1 MKSIFKL
8 ASAPAV
14 IGFALV
20 AMPAFAQTTPVDDTT
35 ADEATAIVVTGSR
48 LASPNLESASPVTV
62 VTAEDIKNTGTT
74 RVEDLVNSLPQ
85 VFAGQGANYSNGAS
99 GTATLDLRGLGSAR
113 TLVLVNGRRVVPG
126 DPSSSAADINIIP
139 GAMVKR
145 IDVLTGGASSVYGA
159 DAVSGVVN
167 FVMDTKFEG
176 FRIDGQYSFYNH
188 NNDAGTQITAP
199 QAARG
204 YAIPRGMVTDGGAVD
219 ATFAFGTGFD
229 DGHGHITAYAGY
241 RKVDAVLQRDRD
253 YSSCALNARTTAQV
267 TANGSLFSCGG
278 SATSANGTV
287 IAYDSGSAPFVD
299 VKGGGAN
306 GKSPDGINDNFTS
319 TFFQVGAGRS
329 LAGGFT
335 PYNFAPLNYFQRP
348 DERYTA
354 GVFAD
359 YEISPALH
367 PYLEVMFMDDRTV
380 AQIAPS
386 GDFGNTLSI
395 NCDNPLLGASQRS
408 VLCDN
413 ENLLVSPDP
422 ARAFDV
428 VGNNPG
434 SPAFNFIDPSTGRT
448 YNRGFAQILRR
459 NVEGGPRRSDLQHT
473 SYRGVLGMKGDLGD
487 AWSYDAYYQ
496 YGRTITSQIYF
507 NDFSVSRLTRA
518 LDVVAGSGGTP
529 VCRSVLDGTDPN
541 CVPYDIF
548 GTGTVTAAALNYV
561 QVPGFTKGVN
571 SEQVVSAALTGDLGK
586 YGIRS
591 PGAKDGFGLAI
602 GAEYRKEKLDF
613 VADAEFQSG
622 DLAGQGG
629 ATPSVAGDFDV
640 KEVFAELRAP
650 LIQEGF
656 IYDLTVT
663 GGYRH
668 SSYKI
673 SSGATFKTDTYKVEG
688 EFAPI
693 RDIRFRAGYNRA
705 VRVPTLQDFFS
716 PQLVSLDG
724 STDPCAGAPITAAQ
738 TGCLAQGLR
747 VGQVVAPNPASQYN
761 GLQGGNPNL
770 QPEVADT
777 LTAGVVLQPSFVPG
791 FSMSVDLFKIKV
803 KNAIQGI
810 GADTILTQCTNT
822 ANPFFCNL
830 VHRDA
835 SGSLWRSSNGF
846 VVDLGQ
852 NIGYA
857 KTQGIDVN
865 ANYSRQIGGV
875 GRMTLGFV
883 GTYLD
888 KLETFDGITVP
899 VDCVGYHGSLCGTPN
914 PKWRHQLRVGLETKM
929 GLGFSMRWRYFDPVK
944 QDRTSTNPN
953 LAGASQPANLRIP
966 AVSYFDL
973 AMTASVGDHYKF
985 RIGANNILDRTPP
998 INGSPACPA
1007 GPCNGNVWAQVY
1019 DSIGRYVYAG
1029 VSLDF

>member
-1 MKSIFKL
+1 M
-8 ASAPAV
+8 
-14 IGFALV
+14 
-20 AMPAFAQTTPVDDTT
+20 
-35 ADEATAIVVTGSR
+35 
-48 LASPNLESASPVTV
+48 

-85 VFAGQGANYSNGAS
+85 VFAGQGSNISNGAS

-188 NNDAGTQITAP
+188 NNDGGTQITAP
-199 QAARG
+199 LASRG
-204 YAIPRGMVTDGGAVD
+204 FAIPRGMSAGGGAVD

-253 YSSCALNARTTAQV
+253 YSACARTARTTKQV
-267 TANGSLFSCGG
+267 AANGTLFSCGG

-287 IAYDSGSAPFVD
+287 IAYDSGGVPA
-299 VKGGGAN
+299 
-306 GKSPDGINDNFTS
+306 NFTS
-319 TFFQVGAGRS
+319 TFFQIGAGRT
-329 LAGGFT
+329 LAAGFT

-359 YEISPALH
+359 YEISEALH

-395 NCDNPLLGASQRS
+395 NCDNPLLGAGQRN

-413 ENLLVSPDP
+413 ENLLVSADP

-428 VGNNPG
+428 VGNTAGGTP
-434 SPAFNFIDPSTGRT
+434 FNFIDPTTGRT

-473 SYRGVLGMKGDLGD
+473 SYRGVLGMKGTLGE
-487 AWSYDAYYQ
+487 AWSYDAFYQ

-507 NDFSVSRLTRA
+507 NDFSVTRLTKA
-518 LDVVAGSGGTP
+518 LDVVAGPGGVPT
-529 VCRSVLDGTDPN
+529 CRSVLDGSDPN
-541 CVPYDIF
+541 CIPYDIF
-548 GTGTVTAAALNYV
+548 GTGTVTPAALNYV
-561 QVPGFTKGVN
+561 QIPGFTKGIN

-591 PGAKDGFGLAI
+591 PGAKDGFQVAI
-602 GAEYRKEKLDF
+602 GAEYRKETLDF
-613 VADAEFQSG
+613 VADAAFQSG
-622 DLAGQGG
+622 DLAGQGS
-629 ATPSVAGDFDV
+629 ATPSVAGNFDV

-673 SSGATFKTDTYKVEG
+673 SSGATFKTDTYKIEG

-693 RDIRFRAGYNRA
+693 RDIRFRGGYNRA

-716 PQLVSLDG
+716 PQLVGLDG
-724 STDPCAGAPITAAQ
+724 SEDPCAGHPILASE
-738 TGCLAQGLR
+738 TGCRAQGLA
-747 VGQVVAPNPASQYN
+747 VGQIVAPNPAGQYN
-761 GLQGGNPNL
+761 GLLGGNPGL
-770 QPEVADT
+770 QPEIADT
-777 LTAGVVLQPSFVPG
+777 WTAGVVLQPSFLPG
-791 FSMSVDLFKIKV
+791 FSASVDWFNIKV

-810 GADTILTQCTNT
+810 GADTIVTQCTNT
-822 ANPFFCNL
+822 ADPFFCSL
-830 VHRDA
+830 VRRDS
-835 SGSLWRSSNGF
+835 SGSLWRTSNGY
-846 VVDLGQ
+846 VIDLGQ

-857 KTQGIDVN
+857 ATKGLDVN
-865 ANYSRQIGGV
+865 ANYSRQIGGL

-883 GTYLD
+883 GTYL
-888 KLETFDGITVP
+888 KSLETFDGITVP
-899 VDCVGYHGSLCGTPN
+899 VDCVGLYGSLCGTPN
-914 PKWRHQLRVGLETKM
+914 PKWRHQMRVGLETKM
-929 GLGFSMRWRYFDPVK
+929 GLGFSLRWRYFDPVK
-944 QDRTSTNPN
+944 QDRTSTNTN
-953 LAGASQPANLRIP
+953 LKGTTQPGNLRIP

-973 AMTASVGDHYKF
+973 AMTANVGDHFKF

-998 INGSPACPA
+998 IVGNPACPA
-1007 GPCNGNVWAQVY
+1007 GSCNGNTFAQVY
-1019 DSIGRYVYAG
+1019 DSIGRYIYAG
-1029 VSLDF
+1029 VSIDF

>member
-20 AMPAFAQTTPVDDTT
+20 AMPAFAQTSTAADD
-35 ADEATAIVVTGSR
+35 AEEATAIVVTGSR

-62 VTAEDIKNTGTT
+62 VSAEDIKNTGTT
-74 RVEDLVNSLPQ
+74 RVEDLLNSLPQ
-85 VFAGQGANYSNGAS
+85 VFAGQGSNISNGAS
-99 GTATLDLRGLGSAR
+99 GAATLDLRGLGAAR

-126 DPSSSAADINIIP
+126 DPGSSAADINIIP

-188 NNDAGTQITAP
+188 NNDSGTLITAP

-204 YAIPRGMVTDGGAVD
+204 FAVPRGMSTGGGAVD

-229 DGHGHITAYAGY
+229 DGRGHITAYAGY
-241 RKVDAVLQRDRD
+241 RKVEAVFQRDRD
-253 YSSCALNARTTAQV
+253 YSSCALNARSTAQV
-267 TANGSLFSCGG
+267 AANGSLFSCGG
-278 SATSANGTV
+278 SATSANGTI
-287 IAYDSGSAPFVD
+287 IAYDSGGVPA
-299 VKGGGAN
+299 
-306 GKSPDGINDNFTS
+306 NFTS
-319 TFFQVGAGRS
+319 TFFQIGAGRTLS
-329 LAGGFT
+329 AGFT

-359 YEISPALH
+359 YEISEALQ

-386 GDFGNTLSI
+386 GNFGNTLSI
-395 NCDNPLLGASQRS
+395 NCDNPLLGASQRA
-408 VLCDN
+408 VLCDT
-413 ENLLVSPDP
+413 ENLLVSPSP

-428 VGNNPG
+428 VGNTTGGTP
-434 SPAFNFIDPSTGRT
+434 FNFIDPSTGLT

-473 SYRGVLGMKGDLGD
+473 SYRGVLGMKGDLSD

-507 NDFSVSRLTRA
+507 NDFSVARLTKA
-518 LDVVAGSGGTP
+518 FDVVAGPGGVPT
-529 VCRSVLDGTDPN
+529 CRSVLDGSDPN
-541 CVPYDIF
+541 CIPYDIF
-548 GTGTVTAAALNYV
+548 GTGTVTPAALNYV
-561 QVPGFTKGVN
+561 QIPGFTKGIN
-571 SEQVVSAALTGDLGK
+571 SEQVVSAAMTGDLGK

-591 PGAKDGFGLAI
+591 PGARDGFAVAF
-602 GAEYRKEKLDF
+602 GAEYRKASLDF
-613 VADAEFQSG
+613 VADAAFQSG

-629 ATPSVAGDFDV
+629 ATPSVAGSFDV

-650 LIQEGF
+650 LIQDSF
-656 IYDLTVT
+656 IHDLTFT

-673 SSGATFKTDTYKVEG
+673 SSGAKFSTDTYKIEG

-693 RDIRFRAGYNRA
+693 RDIRFRGGYNRA
-705 VRVPTLQDFFS
+705 VRVPTLQNFFA

-724 STDPCAGAPITAAQ
+724 SEDPCAGTPSAPKGPITAAD
-738 TGCLAQGLR
+738 TGCRAQGLAI
-747 VGQVVAPNPASQYN
+747 GQIVAPSPASQYN

-770 QPEVADT
+770 QPEIADT
-777 LTAGVVLQPSFVPG
+777 LTAGVVLQPGFLPG
-791 FSMSVDLFKIKV
+791 FSLSVDYFKIKV

-810 GADTILTQCTNT
+810 GADTIVTQCTNT
-822 ANPFFCNL
+822 ADPFFCSL
-830 VHRDA
+830 VRRDA
-835 SGSLWRSSNGF
+835 SGSLWRTSNGF
-846 VVDLGQ
+846 VVNLAQ

-857 KTQGIDVN
+857 ATKGVDVN
-865 ANYSRQIGGV
+865 ANYSRQIGGL
-875 GRMTLGFV
+875 GRMSLGFV
-883 GTYLD
+883 GTYLQE
-888 KLETFDGITVP
+888 LETFDGITIP
-899 VDCVGYHGSLCGTPN
+899 VDCVGFHGALCGTPN

-929 GLGFSMRWRYFDPVK
+929 GIGVSMRWRYFDPVK
-944 QDRTSTNPN
+944 QDRTSTNAN

-966 AVSYFDL
+966 AVNYFDL
-973 AMTASVGDHYKF
+973 AMTANVGDHFKF

-998 INGSPACPA
+998 VNGAPACPA
-1007 GPCNGNVWAQVY
+1007 GSCNGNVWAQVY

-1029 VSLDF
+1029 VSIDF

>member
-8 ASAPAV
+8 ASAPAA
-14 IGFALV
+14 IGFALI
-20 AMPAFAQTTPVDDTT
+20 AMPAFAQSTPADDKND
-35 ADEATAIVVTGSR
+35 AEAIVVTGSR

-62 VTAEDIKNTGTT
+62 VSAEDIKNTGTT

-85 VFAGQGANYSNGAS
+85 VFAGQGANYSNGSS

-126 DPSSSAADINIIP
+126 DPGSSAADINIIP

-176 FRIDGQYSFYNH
+176 FRVDGQYSFYNH
-188 NNDAGTQITAP
+188 NNDADTQVTSALSR
-199 QAARG
+199 RG
-204 YAIPRGMVTDGGAVD
+204 FAIPRGMVTDGGAVD

-253 YSSCALNARTTAQV
+253 YSACSL
-267 TANGSLFSCGG
+267 TANTAVAVAKDGNLFTCGG
-278 SATSANGTV
+278 SSTSANGT
-287 IAYDSGSAPFVD
+287 IF
-299 VKGGGAN
+299 
-306 GKSPDGINDNFTS
+306 DGTS
-319 TFFQVGAGRS
+319 NVYQVGAGRT
-329 LAGGFT
+329 LIPGRT
-335 PYNFAPLNYFQRP
+335 RYNFAPLNYFQRP

-354 GVFAD
+354 GMFAD

-367 PYLEVMFMDDRTV
+367 PYLEFMFMDDHTV

-395 NCDNPLLGASQRS
+395 NCDNPLLSAQQKSI
-408 VLCDN
+408 LCARG
-413 ENLLVSPDP
+413 NLLNSGNDDF
-422 ARAFDV
+422 AT
-428 VGNNPG
+428 VGNSGGTPFVFTDSQGN
-434 SPAFNFIDPSTGRT
+434 S
-448 YNRGFAQILRR
+448 YNKGFAQILRR

-487 AWSYDAYYQ
+487 AWSYDAFYQ

-507 NDFSVSRLTRA
+507 NDFSVTRLTKA
-518 LDVVAGSGGTP
+518 LDVVTNPVGGAP
-529 VCRSVLDGTDPN
+529 VCRSVLDGSDKN
-541 CVPYDIF
+541 CVPWDIW
-548 GTGTVTAAALNYV
+548 GTGTVTQAALNYV
-561 QVPGFTKGVN
+561 QVPGFTKGIN

-602 GAEYRKEKLDF
+602 GAEYRKETLDF
-613 VADAEFQSG
+613 VADAEFQTG
-622 DLAGQGG
+622 DLAGQG
-629 ATPSVAGDFDV
+629 APTPSVAGNFDV

-650 LIQEGF
+650 LVQESIF
-656 IYDLTVT
+656 YDLTVT

-673 SSGATFKTDTYKVEG
+673 SSGAKFKTDTYKIEG

-693 RDIRFRAGYNRA
+693 RDIRFRGGYNRA
-705 VRVPTLQDFFS
+705 VRVPTLQDFFA
-716 PQLVSLDG
+716 PQIVGLDG
-724 STDPCAGAPITAAQ
+724 SIDPCADHPIAASE
-738 TGCLAQGLR
+738 TGCRAQGLA
-747 VGQVVAPNPASQYN
+747 VGQTVVGNTANQYN

-770 QPEVADT
+770 QPEIADT
-777 LTAGVVLQPSFVPG
+777 WTAGVILQPGFLPG
-791 FSMSVDLFKIKV
+791 FSASVDWFNIKV

-810 GADTILTQCTNT
+810 GADTIVTQCVNT
-822 ANPFFCNL
+822 ANPFFCGL
-830 VHRDA
+830 IHRDGT
-835 SGSLWRSSNGF
+835 GSLWRTSNGY
-846 VVDLGQ
+846 VSDLGQ

-857 KTQGIDVN
+857 STKGVDVN
-865 ANYSRQIGGV
+865 ANYSRQLGGI
-875 GRMTLGFV
+875 GRMNLSFV
-883 GTYLD
+883 GTYLNS
-888 KLETFDGITVP
+888 LTTFDGLTTP
-899 VDCVGYHGSLCGTPN
+899 VNCVGYHGALCGTPT
-914 PKWRHQLRVGLETKM
+914 PKWRHQMRVGLETKM
-929 GLGFSMRWRYFDPVK
+929 GIGFSLRWRYFDPVK
-944 QDRTSTNPN
+944 QDLSSPNPN
-953 LAGASQPANLRIP
+953 LKGVPQPANARIP

-973 AMTASVGDHYKF
+973 AMTANVGDHFKF
-985 RIGANNILDRTPP
+985 RIGANNILDKSPP
-998 INGSPACPA
+998 ITGGPACPA
-1007 GPCNGNVWAQVY
+1007 GPCNGNTWAQVY

>member
-8 ASAPAV
+8 ASAPAA

-20 AMPAFAQTTPVDDTT
+20 AMPAFAQSAPADDKTDT
-35 ADEATAIVVTGSR
+35 EAIVVTGSR

-62 VTAEDIKNTGTT
+62 ISAEDIKNTGTT

-126 DPSSSAADINIIP
+126 DPGSSAADINIIP

-176 FRIDGQYSFYNH
+176 FRMDGQYSFYNH
-188 NNDAGTQITAP
+188 NNNGGNQITAP
-199 QAARG
+199 LASRG
-204 YAIPRGMVTDGGAVD
+204 FAIPRGMTTDGGAVD
-219 ATFAFGTGFD
+219 ATVAFGTGFD

-253 YSSCALNARTTAQV
+253 YSACARTSRTDAQV
-267 TANGSLFSCGG
+267 AANGLLYSCGG
-278 SATSANGTV
+278 SLTSANGT
-287 IAYDSGSAPFVD
+287 IF
-299 VKGGGAN
+299 
-306 GKSPDGINDNFTS
+306 DGTS
-319 TFFQVGAGRS
+319 STYQIGPNRT
-329 LAGGFT
+329 LTPGFT
-335 PYNFAPLNYFQRP
+335 RFNFAPLNYFQRP

-359 YEISPALH
+359 YEISESLH

-386 GDFGNTLSI
+386 GDFGNTTSI
-395 NCDNPLLGASQRS
+395 NCDNPLLSAQQKSILCTRS
-408 VLCDN
+408 
-413 ENLLVSPDP
+413 NLLNSGTDP
-422 ARAFDV
+422 FAT
-428 VGNNPG
+428 VGNSGGTPFVFTDSRGN
-434 SPAFNFIDPSTGRT
+434 T
-448 YNRGFAQILRR
+448 YNKGFAQILRR
-459 NVEGGPRRSDLQHT
+459 NVEGGPRRSDLEHT

-487 AWSYDAYYQ
+487 AWSYDAFYQ
-496 YGRTITSQIYF
+496 YGRTITSQIYL
-507 NDFSVSRLTRA
+507 NDFSVTRLTKA
-518 LDVVAGSGGTP
+518 LDVVTNPVGGAP
-529 VCRSVLDGTDPN
+529 VCRSVLDGSDPA
-541 CVPYDIF
+541 CIPWDIW
-548 GTGTVTAAALNYV
+548 GTGTVTQAALNYV
-561 QVPGFTKGVN
+561 QVPGFTKGIN

-602 GAEYRKEKLDF
+602 GAEYRKETLDF
-613 VADAEFQSG
+613 VADGEFQTG
-622 DLAGQGG
+622 DLAGQGSP
-629 ATPSVAGDFDV
+629 TPSVAGDFNV

-650 LIQEGF
+650 LVQESIF
-656 IYDLTVT
+656 YDLTVT

-673 SSGATFKTDTYKVEG
+673 SSGATFKTDTYKIEG

-693 RDIRFRAGYNRA
+693 RDIRFRGGYNRA
-705 VRVPTLQDFFS
+705 VRVPTLQDFFA
-716 PQLVSLDG
+716 PQIVGLDG
-724 STDPCAGAPITAAQ
+724 NDDPCAGFVIGSGGSGRPGDP
-738 TGCLAQGLR
+738 GCVAQGLA
-747 VGQVVAPNPASQYN
+747 VGQSVVANPANQYN
-761 GLQGGNPNL
+761 GLQGGNPRL

-777 LTAGVVLQPSFVPG
+777 LTAGVVLQPRFLPG
-791 FSMSVDLFKIKV
+791 FSMSVDFFKIKV
-803 KNAIQGI
+803 KGAIQGI

-822 ANPFFCNL
+822 SDPFFCGL
-830 VHRDA
+830 IRRD
-835 SGSLWRSSNGF
+835 STGSLWRSSNGY
-846 VVDLGQ
+846 VIDLAQ

-857 KTQGIDVN
+857 KTKGVDVL
-865 ANYSRQIGGV
+865 AAYSRQLGGL
-875 GRMTLGFV
+875 GRMNMSFV

-888 KLETFDGITVP
+888 ELTTFDGITNP
-899 VDCVGYHGSLCGTPN
+899 VNCVGYHGALCGTPN
-914 PKWRHQLRVGLETKM
+914 PKWRHQVRVGLDTKM
-929 GLGFSMRWRYFDPVK
+929 GLGFSLRWRYFDPVA

-953 LAGASQPANLRIP
+953 LKGVSQPANRRIP

-973 AMTASVGDHYKF
+973 AITANVGDHYKF
-985 RIGANNILDRTPP
+985 RIGANNLLDKTPP
-998 INGSPACPA
+998 VVGNPACPA
-1007 GPCNGNVWAQVY
+1007 GPCNGNTWAQVY
-1019 DSIGRYVYAG
+1019 DSIGRYIYAG